1 MGISVSVPEMATA
14 WKGLCDFATLAFVY
28 QTFENI
34 TTNYSTNKEN
44 NMMKNANHMR
54 TIHSKDKG
62 WFWFGLTVA
71 IQVVFIVVSYL
82 VMNISL

>member
-44 NMMKNANHMR
+44 NMMKKVIRNNWVLR
-54 TIHSKDKG
+54 GKLDS
-62 WFWFGLTVA
+62 
-71 IQVVFIVVSYL
+71 
-82 VMNISL
+82 

>member
-44 NMMKNANHMR
+44 NMVKKVIRNNWVLR
-54 TIHSKDKG
+54 GKLDS
-62 WFWFGLTVA
+62 
-71 IQVVFIVVSYL
+71 
-82 VMNISL
+82 

>member
-14 WKGLCDFATLAFVY
+14 WKGLCDFATIAFVY

-44 NMMKNANHMR
+44 NMMKKVIRNNWVLR
-54 TIHSKDKG
+54 GKKEK
-62 WFWFGLTVA
+62 
-71 IQVVFIVVSYL
+71 
-82 VMNISL
+82 

>member
-1 MGISVSVPEMATA
+1 MGISLSVPEMATA

-44 NMMKNANHMR
+44 NMMKKVIRNNWVLR
-54 TIHSKDKG
+54 GKLDS
-62 WFWFGLTVA
+62 
-71 IQVVFIVVSYL
+71 
-82 VMNISL
+82 

>member
-14 WKGLCDFATLAFVY
+14 WKGLCDVATLAFVY

-44 NMMKNANHMR
+44 NMMKKVIRNNWVLR
-54 TIHSKDKG
+54 GKLDS
-62 WFWFGLTVA
+62 
-71 IQVVFIVVSYL
+71 
-82 VMNISL
+82 

>member
-44 NMMKNANHMR
+44 NMMKKVIRNNWVLKKKKN
-54 TIHSKDKG
+54 S
-62 WFWFGLTVA
+62 
-71 IQVVFIVVSYL
+71 
-82 VMNISL
+82 

>member
-14 WKGLCDFATLAFVY
+14 WKGLCDFATIAFVY

-44 NMMKNANHMR
+44 NMMKKVIRNNWVLR
-54 TIHSKDKG
+54 GKLDS
-62 WFWFGLTVA
+62 
-71 IQVVFIVVSYL
+71 
-82 VMNISL
+82 

>member
-14 WKGLCDFATLAFVY
+14 WKGLCDFTTLAFVY

-44 NMMKNANHMR
+44 NMMKKVIRNNWVLR
-54 TIHSKDKG
+54 GKLDS
-62 WFWFGLTVA
+62 
-71 IQVVFIVVSYL
+71 
-82 VMNISL
+82 

>member
-44 NMMKNANHMR
+44 NMMKKVIRNKSQV
-54 TIHSKDKG
+54 IKKSKAKSKKR
-62 WFWFGLTVA
+62 V
-71 IQVVFIVVSYL
+71 IKKVVCSKNLLDF
-82 VMNISL
+82 ME

>member
-34 TTNYSTNKEN
+34 TTNHSTNKEN
-44 NMMKNANHMR
+44 NMMKKVIRNNWVLR
-54 TIHSKDKG
+54 GKLDS
-62 WFWFGLTVA
+62 
-71 IQVVFIVVSYL
+71 
-82 VMNISL
+82 

>member
-14 WKGLCDFATLAFVY
+14 WKGLCDFGTLAFVY

-44 NMMKNANHMR
+44 NMMKKVIRNNWVLR
-54 TIHSKDKG
+54 GKLDS
-62 WFWFGLTVA
+62 
-71 IQVVFIVVSYL
+71 
-82 VMNISL
+82 

>member
-1 MGISVSVPEMATA
+1 MVISVSVPEMATA

-44 NMMKNANHMR
+44 NMMKKVIRNNWVLR
-54 TIHSKDKG
+54 GKLDS
-62 WFWFGLTVA
+62 
-71 IQVVFIVVSYL
+71 
-82 VMNISL
+82 